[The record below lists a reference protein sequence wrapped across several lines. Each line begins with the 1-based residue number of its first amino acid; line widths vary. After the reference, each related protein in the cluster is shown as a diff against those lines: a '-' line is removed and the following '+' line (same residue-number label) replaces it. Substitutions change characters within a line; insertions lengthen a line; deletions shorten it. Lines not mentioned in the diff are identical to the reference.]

1 MAHIEFDER
10 SQSLEE
16 ELIKEFLDEA
26 SQFTWSSVDF
36 VLESQGKLKKK
47 FLEFMINKFDSLDVE
62 KMRGKDTLFP
72 GSVQAGKFFFI
83 SGRLSLL
90 AKWFFF
96 VLLRLFLL
104 WNFLWGLPFFGFELS
119 LLSLQSGLFCFLSF
133 GGCFLIDSE
142 EHWVGGDVSVEFVLV
157 DLGLKGLVWRVV
169 PFDHV
174 DDFLKSDVGV
184 WSIENMSFSKH
195 VQKLLNFN
203 GNVLSSVIEISRSV

>member
-1 MAHIEFDER
+1 
-10 SQSLEE
+10 
-16 ELIKEFLDEA
+16 
-26 SQFTWSSVDF
+26 V
-36 VLESQGKLKKK
+36 V
-47 FLEFMINKFDSLDVE
+47 NKFDSLDVE
-62 KMRGKDTLFP
+62 EMRGKDTLFP
-72 GSVQAGKFFFI
+72 GSIQAGKFFFI

-90 AKWFFF
+90 VEWFFF
-96 VLLRLFLL
+96 VLLRLLLL

-157 DLGLKGLVWRVV
+157 DLGLKGLIWRVV

-174 DDFLKSDVGV
+174 DDFLQRDVGV

-195 VQKLLNFN
+195 IQKLLNFN
-203 GNVLSSVIEISRSV
+203 GNVLSSVIKISRSVGEVAEYGVEVSGVFIKDFISSFECLFVILTL